1 MNTHTH
7 THTHTIWIPWL
18 ILYLCKP
25 GHGCCQYMVSQALI
39 SRWVLVGNLT
49 LSLKAR
55 SLESSAVWRK
65 VARRSSHN
73 RQVAASQWP
82 RICQLACDLIFII
95 LLIMLCALCLR
106 DQLWAKILFDGARVV
121 SLISQRGPSSQLQRL
136 MAYERSRS
144 AFTAGPVGSNST
156 PNNKD
161 WVVIRSS
168 FQEVNQEAKA
178 MIANPSSDAN
188 IYHCELRPLR
198 LDSLH
203 LRRPDHRTFQDS
215 SKGRHLNASPRCR
228 NPGFGSHT
236 LDASSERPT
245 GQYHIQ
251 REELKHKPLPL
262 EPLGALEPQAATIV
276 HKSHWW
282 KASRSSS
289 HAYISK
295 QPSPG

>member
-1 MNTHTH
+1 
-7 THTHTIWIPWL
+7 
-18 ILYLCKP
+18 
-25 GHGCCQYMVSQALI
+25 
-39 SRWVLVGNLT
+39 
-49 LSLKAR
+49 
-55 SLESSAVWRK
+55 
-65 VARRSSHN
+65 
-73 RQVAASQWP
+73 
-82 RICQLACDLIFII
+82 
-95 LLIMLCALCLR
+95 
-106 DQLWAKILFDGARVV
+106 
-121 SLISQRGPSSQLQRL
+121 

-198 LDSLH
+198 LDSLY

-236 LDASSERPT
+236 LDASSERST

-251 REELKHKPLPL
+251 HEELKHKPLPL

-276 HKSHWW
+276 HKSHWC
-282 KASRSSS
+282 AARLFLEQPIS
-289 HAYISK
+289 HQIYQGKPLELSCIHLK
-295 QPSPG
+295 TTVPRIIDVVFQY